1 MTLSPPDWTSVKSG
15 GVGTLRPRNSNDF
28 SSKDG
33 EMTQVVDRQARIE
46 ARSRDKF
53 QAKRDELAMATLTTL
68 AELGYARTSL
78 REIAQNS
85 EYSHGVLHYYF
96 TDKLDLIAHAVRQ
109 YEAVCVTRYD
119 EAVANATDAAHLR
132 DEFADTFFAG
142 MHSEASIHRLWYDL
156 RNQSMFDD
164 SFRSDVIEIESRR
177 EEMIWRVVE
186 RYCELSGTTPV
197 VTPAVA
203 YIALDGIFQRG
214 LLSEIDGRPEGVA
227 NARLDLIAFFDVVGH
242 L

>member
-1 MTLSPPDWTSVKSG
+1 VTLSPPDWTSVKSG

-242 L
+242 H